1 MKIISLDLSLLKFPK
16 RLWILGCDITCTAI
30 SLLLA
35 FLLRF
40 NFVIPEIYFLVI
52 IKSLFLLIFL
62 RTFSFLFFGLYGGV
76 LRYAGVDDLL
86 RIIKAVTVST
96 LLFIVSIGLLFH
108 FAGFPRSVFLI
119 DWFIIL
125 VFMGGSRFLYRI
137 TREIFSVPKYPEVRR
152 KVLIVGAGDVGE
164 MVLRSIKRERDIPYE
179 VAGFVDDDPDKIGRR
194 IHGVEV
200 LDRISNLEGIVR
212 EKRVKEVIIAIQ
224 NISGRKIREITDQC
238 QTIGV
243 SCKTVPSVGGILRG
257 SISINHIRPVQVEDL
272 LKREPV
278 QLDLD
283 MIAGFISG
291 RSIMVTGA
299 GGSIGSELCRQIM
312 VFDPRK
318 LILFERGENALYE
331 TEVGLREQFHDSKA
345 LVPVIGDIL
354 DEYKID
360 QVLKEHT
367 PEVIFHAAAYKHV
380 PIMEVHP
387 FDAVKNN
394 ILGTWNM
401 ASMSCNRGV
410 QRFVLIST
418 DKAVKPASIM
428 GATKR
433 VAEMI
438 CQGFNQAG
446 PTRFVAVRF
455 GNVLESNG
463 SVIPYFRRQIAHG
476 GPVTVTH
483 PEVTRYFMTIPE
495 ASQLVLQAGA
505 MGRGG
510 EIYFLEMG
518 DPIKILDLATDL
530 ISFSG
535 LVLGED
541 IDIKF
546 IGLRPGE
553 KLHEE
558 LITEQESLIKTQHPK
573 IAEVNGTPIEWNMLK
588 LDIEN
593 FFAQVERKERKTI
606 IKLLQRL
613 IPDYYPDKGFLNDQS
628 FTTDN

>member
-1 MKIISLDLSLLKFPK
+1 MKIVSLDLNFLKFPK
-16 RLWILGCDITCTAI
+16 RLWILGCDIACTAI

-40 NFVIPEIYFLVI
+40 NFAIPEIYFPII

-62 RTFSFLFFGLYGGV
+62 RAFSFLFFGLYGGV

-86 RIIKAVTVST
+86 RIIKAVSVGT

-108 FAGFPRSVFLI
+108 FVGFPRSVFLI

-137 TREIFSVPKYPEVRR
+137 TREIYAVSKYPEVKR

-164 MVLRSIKRERDIPYE
+164 MVIRSIKRERDIPYE

-194 IHGVEV
+194 IHGVDV

-224 NISGRKIREITDQC
+224 NISGRKIKEITDQC

-243 SCKTVPSVGGILRG
+243 SCKTVPSVGGILTG

-291 RSIMVTGA
+291 RRILVTGA

-312 VFDPRK
+312 VFGPRK

-331 TEVGLREQFHDSKA
+331 TEVGLREQCYDSKI

-360 QVLKEHT
+360 QVLQEHT

-380 PIMEVHP
+380 PIMEAHP

-401 ASMSCNRGV
+401 ASKSCNWGV

-438 CQGFNQAG
+438 CQGYNQAG
-446 PTRFVAVRF
+446 PTRFVTVRF

-505 MGRGG
+505 MGKGG
-510 EIYFLEMG
+510 EIYFLDMG

-558 LITEQESLIKTQHPK
+558 LITDGESLIKTQHSK
-573 IAEVNGTPIEWNMLK
+573 ISEVNGTPIDWNTLK

-593 FFAQVERKERKTI
+593 FFDQVEYKARKTI

-613 IPDYYPDKGFLNDQS
+613 VPDYHPDKEIFE
-628 FTTDN
+628 

>member
-1 MKIISLDLSLLKFPK
+1 
-16 RLWILGCDITCTAI
+16 
-30 SLLLA
+30 
-35 FLLRF
+35 
-40 NFVIPEIYFLVI
+40 
-52 IKSLFLLIFL
+52 
-62 RTFSFLFFGLYGGV
+62 
-76 LRYAGVDDLL
+76 
-86 RIIKAVTVST
+86 
-96 LLFIVSIGLLFH
+96 
-108 FAGFPRSVFLI
+108 
-119 DWFIIL
+119 
-125 VFMGGSRFLYRI
+125 
-137 TREIFSVPKYPEVRR
+137 
-152 KVLIVGAGDVGE
+152 
-164 MVLRSIKRERDIPYE
+164 
-179 VAGFVDDDPDKIGRR
+179 
-194 IHGVEV
+194 
-200 LDRISNLEGIVR
+200 
-212 EKRVKEVIIAIQ
+212 
-224 NISGRKIREITDQC
+224 
-238 QTIGV
+238 
-243 SCKTVPSVGGILRG
+243 
-257 SISINHIRPVQVEDL
+257 
-272 LKREPV
+272 
-278 QLDLD
+278 

-291 RSIMVTGA
+291 RRIMVTGA

-360 QVLKEHT
+360 QVLQEHT

-394 ILGTWNM
+394 ILGTWNV
-401 ASMSCNRGV
+401 ASKSCNWGV

-438 CQGFNQAG
+438 CQGLNQAG

-505 MGRGG
+505 MGKGG
-510 EIYFLEMG
+510 EIYFLDMG

-558 LITEQESLIKTQHPK
+558 LITEGESLINTQHSK
-573 IAEVNGTPIEWNMLK
+573 ISEVNGSPVKWITLKAAIEH
-588 LDIEN
+588 
-593 FFAQVERKERKTI
+593 FFANAAHNDRQAI
-606 IKLLQRL
+606 IKMLQK
-613 IPDYYPDKGFLNDQS
+613 IVPDYHPDKRMSEQS
-628 FTTDN
+628 DLY